1 MRVENISLCSE
12 ISTKKAV
19 EEFPLWRILKKTIL
33 YSGFNNPYKK
43 TAKPQENSILMNRIS
58 YS

>member
-1 MRVENISLCSE
+1 MPAET
-12 ISTKKAV
+12 STKKVV